1 MLIVGLFA
9 YAYARNGRS
18 RCVRGETTCGRSA
31 HTHTHTYMK
40 LAAELS
46 VAAAFNVDAL
56 VNRQANQVER
66 LFHSDSGGMLRSIRS
81 RMVCQQVQQ
90 QVWIVLSSFASSCR
104 GGPRMR
110 MSCHRRRLSVLTIR
124 TPFPTVCLAIRSSYS
139 VAVFYDHGY
148 LYE

>member
-1 MLIVGLFA
+1 
-9 YAYARNGRS
+9 
-18 RCVRGETTCGRSA
+18 VRGRDNVLAVGTR
-31 HTHTHTYMK
+31 THTHTYMK

-46 VAAAFNVDAL
+46 VAAAFNVDPL

-66 LFHSDSGGMLRSIRS
+66 LFHSDSGGMLRS

-90 QVWIVLSSFASSCR
+90 QVWIVLSSFASYL
-104 GGPRMR
+104 PRR
-110 MSCHRRRLSVLTIR
+110 PEDECHRRRLSVLTIR
-124 TPFPTVCLAIRSSYS
+124 TPFSAVCLAIRSSYS